1 MELERRMEGEIPAIE
16 VAIEKCDV
24 IIAALMKSATTAFPD
39 MIYRSESFTD
49 EKVCDLVDDIYE
61 DLKNKNL
68 KTGYG
73 KSEIARLSIYVLME
87 NLRHDLRRRYFT
99 MSYQLPEDLVEIKG

>member
-1 MELERRMEGEIPAIE
+1 MELERRMEEEIPAIN

-24 IIAALMKSATTAFPD
+24 IIAALMKRAITAFPD

-49 EKVCDLVDDIYE
+49 EKVCALVDDIYE
-61 DLKNKNL
+61 RLK